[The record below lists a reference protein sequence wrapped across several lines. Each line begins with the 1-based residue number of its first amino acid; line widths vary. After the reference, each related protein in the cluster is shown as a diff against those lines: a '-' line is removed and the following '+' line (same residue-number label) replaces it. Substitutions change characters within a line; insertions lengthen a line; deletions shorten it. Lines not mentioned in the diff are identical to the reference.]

1 MANSKY
7 EHVRKYELDD
17 ELLPGCYIVIR
28 VDGKGF
34 TKFSTLHNFEKP
46 NDINALLLMDEAAKA
61 VLVDYPD
68 IRIAFGQSDEY
79 SFVLHKNTAI
89 YGRRSS
95 KLVSLITSCF
105 TSNYVRF
112 WPQVMGE
119 DRALKC
125 SPTFDGR
132 AVLYPSEEL
141 VKDYLSWRQ
150 VDTHI
155 NNQYNTCFWALV
167 QQGNKTPAQAQE
179 ELRGSDAE
187 FKNELLYSQFGI
199 NYNTLPEQFK
209 KGSVVVMQRRKVVV
223 KMTESGVP
231 VEREK
236 TEPTVLHCDIIR
248 TEAGAFWAQN
258 PDLLK

>member
-7 EHVRKYELDD
+7 EHVRQYELDD
-17 ELLPGCYIVIR
+17 AMLPGCFIVIR

-34 TKFSTLHNFEKP
+34 TKFSELHDFEKP
-46 NDINALLLMDEAAKA
+46 NDVKALRLMDAAAKA

-68 IRIAFGQSDEY
+68 VRMAFGQSDEY
-79 SFVLHKNTAI
+79 SFVLHKNTTI

-105 TSNYVRF
+105 TSNYTRL
-112 WPQVMGE
+112 WTQVIGE
-119 DRALKC
+119 DRPLRC

-132 AVLYPSEEL
+132 AVLYPTEEL

-167 QQGNKTPAQAQE
+167 QQGNMTPAQAQE
-179 ELRGSDAE
+179 LLKGSDAE
-187 FKNELLYSQFGI
+187 FKNELLFTQFGI
-199 NYNTLPEQFK
+199 NYNALPEQFK
-209 KGSVVVMQRRKVVV
+209 KGSVVVRQKRKVVV
-223 KMTESGVP
+223 KMADSGVP

-236 TEPTVLHCDIIR
+236 TEPCVLHCDIIR
-248 TEAGAFWAQN
+248 AETGGFWDQN